1 MQEAIYKGATRPALL
16 FGVPLVPAILVGG
29 LGILS
34 MAYSLV
40 LTRSIVMAC
49 VVAAAAATGWVAMAV
64 VTRRDD
70 QRLMQYLLRWR
81 LRQARGS
88 RRLWGA
94 LSYSA
99 GAVRGMRE
107 RPRR

>member
-16 FGVPLVPAILVGG
+16 FGVPLVPAVLVGG

-34 MAYSLV
+34 MSYSLV
-40 LTRSIVMAC
+40 LTRSIFMAIA
-49 VVAAAAATGWVAMAV
+49 VAAAVAMGWVSMVV

-88 RRLWGA
+88 RRVWGA

-99 GAVRGMRE
+99 GAVRGMRD
-107 RPRR
+107 RPQR